1 MLILRTAVVLVTMHC
16 NVRMRCVYDTTCS
29 SICTVCMYLYIYIL
43 HIPAC
48 CYARRL
54 SATRTLHTAGPVSI
68 SPHQTKQHYKVRLF
82 DRHTHISNTAHWTL
96 DIIHRHYYAPCT
108 IMFNTCYNTAASDN
122 IALKHNQ
129 LSQMKHQL
137 LQRPPPTA
145 LSLHIY
151 IYTYSLSLFAGQ
163 PKRMHIPNRQ
173 PVSYILLITPMC
185 QLYA

>member
-1 MLILRTAVVLVTMHC
+1 M
-16 NVRMRCVYDTTCS
+16 
-29 SICTVCMYLYIYIL
+29 

-68 SPHQTKQHYKVRLF
+68 LPGPANNPPHQTKQHYKVRLF
-82 DRHTHISNTAHWTL
+82 DRHTHISYTYTVYCTL

-108 IMFNTCYNTAASDN
+108 IMSNTCYNNAASDN

-137 LQRPPPTA
+137 LQLPPPTQ
-145 LSLHIY
+145 
-151 IYTYSLSLFAGQ
+151 FAICRPTQAHAHTQ
-163 PKRMHIPNRQ
+163 PPTCIIHFAHNPDVSTLRMTIGTKLVMKDHNRSQ
-173 PVSYILLITPMC
+173 GYNG
-185 QLYA
+185 